1 MDGLSLGDIENFL
14 LEEEAEVKR
23 RGSVQSAATPKF
35 REDPLDTE
43 IFAPKRTL
51 FSSSPRETRKGRKGR
66 GREVRTTA
74 YKAGR
79 SYSVQP
85 KGSIW
90 EKRSPYERKRAP
102 IIRRKRASVQ
112 SNIGDY
118 SRPSSPSP
126 LRGGGDRA
134 DMLLG
139 KGLREELS
147 QVNIQIKQLCI
158 SILDSFSLAQM
169 HLSSISRLDYSENP
183 TLAILDQ
190 ARETKSQLEECN
202 GHLEKMAKV
211 TLERLSSQEIRLIT
225 QKNAETVLE

>member
-23 RGSVQSAATPKF
+23 RGSIQSAATPKF

-43 IFAPKRTL
+43 IFAPKGTL

-102 IIRRKRASVQ
+102 IIRRKRAKKTNLAKLCVQ

-126 LRGGGDRA
+126 L
-134 DMLLG
+134 
-139 KGLREELS
+139 
-147 QVNIQIKQLCI
+147 
-158 SILDSFSLAQM
+158 
-169 HLSSISRLDYSENP
+169 
-183 TLAILDQ
+183 
-190 ARETKSQLEECN
+190 
-202 GHLEKMAKV
+202 
-211 TLERLSSQEIRLIT
+211 
-225 QKNAETVLE
+225 